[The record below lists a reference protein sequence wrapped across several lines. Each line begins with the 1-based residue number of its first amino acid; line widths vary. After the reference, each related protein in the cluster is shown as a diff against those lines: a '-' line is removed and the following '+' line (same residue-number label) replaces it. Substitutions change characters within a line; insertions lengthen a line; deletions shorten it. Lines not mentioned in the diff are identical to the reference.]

1 MNRSSNEDE
10 IAQGYRETI
19 ILHSIIYQNGS
30 KVLQLIPVLVVVC
43 QYFVSIKCQ
52 KCLNYQLRS
61 MVKSIYASGFDAC
74 HKPFVEPPVEY
85 SIIQT
90 TLVSGSSH
98 SDK

>member
-1 MNRSSNEDE
+1 MHCYSATGFTLFVTCLSWCILVKRSSNEDE

-61 MVKSIYASGFDAC
+61 MVKSI
-74 HKPFVEPPVEY
+74 
-85 SIIQT
+85 IIC
-90 TLVSGSSH
+90 
-98 SDK
+98 